1 MPAFKPK
8 RERRIA
14 NAVIADPEQRTSMA
28 PDGAARSVQAAEVDM
43 PQEQLDSIWSDLY
56 LERLARTYWWYL
68 SRISL
73 GLIRVHYGVA
83 ERAIVLIGRPLVLL
97 RFHPPH
103 YELTDDRAA
112 VRWDI
117 RDGLLVARSDDG
129 YLGIDVRRGPAREP
143 GYAHAHI
150 EVEVANFYPRLA
162 RPFRWL
168 YVNTQ
173 SRVHVLVTHGF
184 LRHLAR
190 LELRESAIG
199 HFSGDTRPV
208 APGPADPRSE
218 EQLVGEDAT
227 VGDAPWGAIA
237 GLVAVWALLV
247 GLLAW
252 AWRARQ

>member
-1 MPAFKPK
+1 MPAFKRK
-8 RERRIA
+8 RERQIA
-14 NAVIADPEQRTSMA
+14 NAVIADPKQRTSMT
-28 PDGAARSVQAAEVDM
+28 PSGAARSVQAAEVDM
-43 PQEQLDSIWSDLY
+43 PQADLDSIWSALY

-73 GLIRVHYGVA
+73 GLIRVHYGA
-83 ERAIVLIGRPLVLL
+83 TERAIVLLGRPLVLL
-97 RFHPPH
+97 RFHPPR

-117 RDGLLVARSDDG
+117 RDGLLVARPDDG
-129 YLGIDVRRGPAREP
+129 HLAIDVQRGPSRLA
-143 GYAHAHI
+143 GYAHAHV

-190 LELRESAIG
+190 LELKESAIG
-199 HFSGDTRPV
+199 RFAGDGRPV
-208 APGPADPRSE
+208 APGPADPRPE
-218 EQLVGEDAT
+218 EQLAGEDAT
-227 VGDAPWGAIA
+227 VGDAPWGAIGA
-237 GLVAVWALLV
+237 LIAAWALLV